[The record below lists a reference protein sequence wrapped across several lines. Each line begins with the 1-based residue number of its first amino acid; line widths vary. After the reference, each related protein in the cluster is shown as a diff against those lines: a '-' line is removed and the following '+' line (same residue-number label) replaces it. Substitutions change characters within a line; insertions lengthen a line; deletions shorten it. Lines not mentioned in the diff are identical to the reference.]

1 MFTCWLVDDNITIAA
16 TATFVECFLHDG
28 MAYSSVTN
36 KNQDVKVTRALR
48 CQKAENVWALSPCG
62 ILDQFAS
69 SCCQKNNVML
79 LDCKTLES
87 TQYPLKTDGDG
98 PAIAFLICNSKVSH
112 EIADSEYG
120 TRRKEC
126 YDAVLT
132 LQQVPLYHVESLRDA
147 VVKDLDTAREKLGDT
162 LYRRA
167 HHVVT
172 EITRT
177 KECAAALKL
186 GLWDK
191 VGELMTASHR
201 SLQNDYEVS
210 CAELDSLVDLALAQP
225 GVYGSRMTGG
235 GFGGCTVTLCQ
246 AECIDAIKA
255 AIGDGYAQQYNSVRP
270 DCFVSIP
277 GAGASV
283 LAIDMECKPESD
295 FYSR

>member
-1 MFTCWLVDDNITIAA
+1 
-16 TATFVECFLHDG
+16 
-28 MAYSSVTN
+28 MAFSSVKDNDKTR
-36 KNQDVKVTRALR
+36 DVKVTRALR
-48 CQKAENVWALSPCG
+48 CQKAENEWALSPCG

-69 SCCQKNNVML
+69 SCCLKNHVML
-79 LDCKTLES
+79 LDCQTLET
-87 TQYPLKTDGDG
+87 TQYPLKVEDENGG
-98 PAIAFLICNSKVSH
+98 PKVAFLICNSKVSH

-147 VVKDLDTAREKLGDT
+147 VVLDLDTAREKLGDT

-172 EITRT
+172 EISRT
-177 KECAAALKL
+177 KECATALKL

-246 AECIDAIKA
+246 ADCIDAIKA
-255 AIGDGYAQQYNSVRP
+255 AICDGYAEQYDGKIP
-270 DCFVSIP
+270 DCFVTVP

-283 LAIDMECKPESD
+283 LAMDMECKPESD
-295 FYSR
+295 FYAKS